1 MKTNHTF
8 YAKTFI
14 VSLMVLVVGCSK
26 DNPPP
31 DPGIPS
37 LILPLND
44 EACLDGQSVN
54 DTQSTVSFSWT
65 SATDALSYQ
74 VKVTNLATNSEEM
87 YSSTTNNLDIT
98 LAKEEPY
105 KWQVIAEG
113 EEGTTPGESETWKFY
128 LAGNPQINYAPF
140 PAELITPRSGATITP
155 SGGQITASWNCSDV
169 DGDLTS
175 YQVYLDTTDGSTLVQ
190 EVNHQSS
197 TTEVQLD
204 VAANQVYYWK
214 VVAIDANG
222 NKSSSGVYTFR
233 TQ

>member
-1 MKTNHTF
+1 MLRIFLFSNGNIMRTINQ
-8 YAKTFI
+8 
-14 VSLMVLVVGCSK
+14 
-26 DNPPP
+26 
-31 DPGIPS
+31 
-37 LILPLND
+37 LN
-44 EACLDGQSVN
+44 
-54 DTQSTVSFSWT
+54 STV
-65 SATDALSYQ
+65 
-74 VKVTNLATNSEEM
+74 
-87 YSSTTNNLDIT
+87 I